1 MSYIGGF
8 KVNNV
13 RNLVPFEVSF
23 SQKKNIIITGKNGSG
38 KTTLLEAIRDE
49 LSRLKK
55 HGEED
60 TLRYREAYLKLLN
73 EQQSRPLTNS
83 ERFQFESFE
92 QMGGKGDID
101 IFLNDSAKV
110 ITSEILVFFNSRR
123 ATEAITPKGPQ
134 IISYGDSSSSSP
146 GYNANFIQYL
156 VNLWTEKSYARED
169 RDFKRVNEL
178 DSWFNNLTDKLR
190 YIFEDKDLK
199 LEFDRKIFNFWI
211 SQNGKARYSFN
222 ELSDGMSSV
231 ISIVSELMLRMD
243 EGRNSSFEESGVVII
258 DEIENHLHVSLQKII
273 LPFLSSLFPNI
284 QFVVSTHSPFVLI
297 SDPKTFIVD
306 LEKGEKHDNFSSF
319 SYEAVLEDYFKVD
332 KYSSSIK
339 KQVKD
344 IEEMV
349 TSGQYDAA
357 KIKIEHTKR
366 IAGLNKGN
374 ADKTSGELVLALTD
388 LELLIKVGMA
398 GK

>member
-1 MSYIGGF
+1 MSYISGF
-8 KVNNV
+8 KVNSV
-13 RNLVPFEVSF
+13 RNLAPFEVGF
-23 SQKKNIIITGKNGSG
+23 AEKKNIIITGKNGSG

-49 LSRLKK
+49 LLRIKK

-60 TLRYREAYLKLLN
+60 ALLYRDAYLKLLH
-73 EQQSRPLTNS
+73 EQQSRPLTNT
-83 ERFQFESFE
+83 ERFQFENLE
-92 QMGGKGDID
+92 QMGGKGDIE
-101 IFLNDSAKV
+101 IYLSDSAKG
-110 ITSEILVFFNSRR
+110 IASEILVFFNSRR
-123 ATEAITPKGPQ
+123 ATEAIIPKGPQ

-146 GYNANFIQYL
+146 AYNANFIQYL

-169 RDFKRVNEL
+169 KDFKRVDEL

-190 YIFEDKDLK
+190 YLFEDTDLK

-211 SQNGKARYSFN
+211 SQRGKARYSFN
-222 ELSDGMSSV
+222 ELSDGMSSA
-231 ISIVSELMLRMD
+231 ISIVSELILRME
-243 EGRNSSFEESGVVII
+243 EGKNSSFEESGVVII

-306 LEKGEKHDNFSSF
+306 LETGEKHDNFSAF

-332 KYSSSIK
+332 KYSASIK

-344 IEEMV
+344 IEKLV
-349 TSGQYDAA
+349 ASGHYNAA
-357 KIKIEHTKR
+357 KVKIEHTKR
-366 IAGLNKGN
+366 IAGLGKGN

-388 LELLIKVGMA
+388 LELLIKVGAA